1 MDRLQVGAEVNGRSE
16 CVIEI
21 AKVEGILVNQKY
33 GRE

>member
-1 MDRLQVGAEVNGRSE
+1 VDAEVIGSNE
-16 CVIEI
+16 CVIEV

>member
-1 MDRLQVGAEVNGRSE
+1 MGAEVNGRSE

-21 AKVEGILVNQKY
+21 AKVEGFLVNEKY